1 MVEAF
6 VPSSVGSWHL
16 GHEQTNILKEIDT
29 SKTVNFECFFKTQ
42 YTLHMWILLTALYQF
57 CGISSWRMTLPSFG
71 PRYWV
76 VTCTESVF
84 SGHTY
89 TNIHARFFVYKKH
102 TQSLSLFFLITVTS
116 SPLAMG
122 FTARTIIVPSLVCKN
137 QDVRKGLQNV
147 IIINTNTK

>member
-1 MVEAF
+1 
-6 VPSSVGSWHL
+6 
-16 GHEQTNILKEIDT
+16 
-29 SKTVNFECFFKTQ
+29 
-42 YTLHMWILLTALYQF
+42 
-57 CGISSWRMTLPSFG
+57 MTLPSFG

-84 SGHTY
+84 SRHTY

-147 IIINTNTK
+147 IIIIVRARSTHQYQHQHQVKKPDQIDQAGGVAMLQQQ

>member
-1 MVEAF
+1 
-6 VPSSVGSWHL
+6 
-16 GHEQTNILKEIDT
+16 
-29 SKTVNFECFFKTQ
+29 
-42 YTLHMWILLTALYQF
+42 MWNLLTALYQF

-84 SGHTY
+84 SRHTY

-147 IIINTNTK
+147 TFIIVRARSTHQYQHQHQVKKPDQIDQAGGVAILQQQ